1 MSTQNQRDKETLRL
15 WVRLLP
21 VASQV
26 EQELRMRMRKRFNI
40 TLPQF
45 DVLAELHQAAEPQT
59 MSALSRRLLIS
70 GGNVTGIVDRLE
82 RDGYVARQPLPSDR
96 RVQLVAL
103 TEKGQGEFAEMAETH
118 KQWLAEI
125 FKELSMADIQE
136 LSRLL
141 STAKKAL
148 QKNGLQQPAEPDSTR
163 QDFTHAG

>member
-1 MSTQNQRDKETLRL
+1 MSAQSQRDTETLRL

-21 VASQV
+21 VTSQV
-26 EQELRMRMRKRFNI
+26 EQELRTRMRQRFTI

-45 DVLAELHQAAEPQT
+45 DVLAELHQAGEPQT

-82 RDGYVARQPLPSDR
+82 RDGFVERQPLPSDR

-103 TEKGQGEFAEMAETH
+103 TEKGRTDFIGMAETH

-125 FKELSMADIQE
+125 FSELSLPDIQKLSE
-136 LSRLL
+136 LLNS
-141 STAKKAL
+141 AKKAL
-148 QKNGLQQPAEPDSTR
+148 QKNGLQQPPEPKAS
-163 QDFTHAG
+163 